1 MTSHLR
7 RRFASLARL
16 IVLAGTS
23 YFLVA
28 TSYEPAQPPLPNAPK
43 TCNHATETLTF
54 QVTGTCGPEGSI
66 TVISPMDEC
75 AVAVT
80 GASAVGLPSAGRF
93 DGTDDGVVSL
103 ARSPWSLSGYLPESQ
118 VWAGPQADAGP
129 FTVVGRDAQAGK
141 DPSGS
146 SAAADQH
153 NTPLVRTCSYQAG
166 SSTSV
171 PSILKC
177 SGGGAPDCQAALQL
191 L

>member
-1 MTSHLR
+1 MTSQFR

-16 IVLAGTS
+16 IVVAGTS

-28 TSYEPAQPPLPNAPK
+28 TSYEPTQPPMPNAPK
-43 TCNHATETLTF
+43 PCYHATETLTF

-66 TVISPMDEC
+66 TVTSPKDEC

-93 DGTDDGVVSL
+93 NTPDEVVSL
-103 ARSPWSLSGYLPESQ
+103 ARSPWDLSGYLPESQ
-118 VWAGPQADAGP
+118 VPVGPQADAGI
-129 FTVVGRDAQAGK
+129 FTVVGRDAQAR

-146 SAAADQH
+146 PAVTGQH
-153 NTPLVRTCSYQAG
+153 ATPLVRTCSYQAAP
-166 SSTSV
+166 STSV

-177 SGGGAPDCQAALQL
+177 SGGGAPDCQAVLQL